1 MCQSKKGEIFMN
13 NMNSI
18 VWMFPII
25 FMLHDFEEIIM
36 AEVWGKRYNK
46 SINTAWPKRQPFGLN
61 YVHHY
66 HTPTFSIG
74 VEILFLFFSL
84 ISLFSLIFQNYFL
97 WYSAFLGITLHLVF
111 IHMFICIY
119 FKHYVPGV
127 ITSII
132 FLLPSVWILFT
143 ATNLLHYS
151 VNTILLAC
159 LLGIALTIILM
170 PVLHKLMDPFSK
182 LLYKY
187 SEHTYL

>member
-1 MCQSKKGEIFMN
+1 MN

-36 AEVWGKRYNK
+36 AEVWGKRYSK

-61 YVHHY
+61 YVQHC

-74 VEILFLFFSL
+74 VEVLFLFFSL
-84 ISLFSLIFQNYFL
+84 ISLFSLIFQNYFF

-132 FLLPSVWILFT
+132 FLLPSIWILFT
-143 ATNLLHYS
+143 AANILHYNL
-151 VNTILLAC
+151 NTILLAC
-159 LLGIALTIILM
+159 LVGIALIIILM

-187 SEHTYL
+187 SESLHK